1 MKWRHSDPSPLARAD
16 TMAVSRRMFLSATAT
31 SIAFGAFAAR
41 AQDGGSP
48 AETYLNEVTGYG
60 PLVSDPKGMID
71 LPAGFR
77 YRVIAQVGETM
88 SDGLILPGKFDGMG
102 CFAAGDDKVLL
113 VRNHEMSASD
123 IEKAAFGPRQSLID
137 RIDRS
142 RVWDFN
148 GDGAALAG
156 GTTTQLYNLKTGQ
169 TERQHMSIAG
179 TLVNCAGGVTPWGS
193 WLTCEETTIKA
204 GARAGKNHGYVFEV
218 PSAHVG
224 LVEPVALTG
233 MGRFKHEAA
242 CVDPR
247 TGVVYLT
254 EDVADSLFY
263 RYLPNDRRNL
273 AAGGRLQ
280 ALGLVDA
287 PEGGDT
293 RNQKEQSFPVG
304 AGKPCGGSISTAS
317 IARMTTCAAAATRP
331 APRSSAG
338 AKACSSVKGSS
349 ILPRLRGAKGA
360 GQIFRYVPSAF
371 EGQPGETD
379 QPGKLQ
385 LFVESQNGRVLDYA
399 DNLVVA
405 PWGHVIVC
413 EDRYS
418 DTLRNHLRGVTP
430 EGKIYTLAR
439 NVHADN
445 SEFAGACFSPDG
457 GTLFVN
463 LQNPG
468 FTLAISGPWGAVKV

>member
-1 MKWRHSDPSPLARAD
+1 
-16 TMAVSRRMFLSATAT
+16 MAVSRRTFLSATAT

-41 AQDGGSP
+41 AQDGASP

-60 PLVSDPKGMID
+60 PLVTDPKGMID
-71 LPAGFR
+71 LPAGFH
-77 YRVIAQVGETM
+77 YRVIAQVGQTM
-88 SDGLILPGKFDGMG
+88 SDGLVLPGKFDGMG
-102 CFAAGDDKVLL
+102 CFAAGEDKILL
-113 VRNHEMSASD
+113 VRNHEMSVSD
-123 IEKAAFGPRQSLID
+123 VAEGPFGARQQFLD

-142 RVWDFN
+142 RIWDF
-148 GDGAALAG
+148 GSDGAPLPG

-193 WLTCEETTIKA
+193 WLTCEETTINA
-204 GARAGKNHGYVFEV
+204 GEKVGKSHGYVFEA

-233 MGRFKHEAA
+233 LGRFKHEAA
-242 CVDPR
+242 CIDPR

-263 RYLPNDRRNL
+263 RFLPNDRRNL

-304 AGKPCGGSISTAS
+304 GWKAVRWIDLDGVDNPHDDLRRRGHK
-317 IARMTTCAAAATRP
+317 
-331 APRSSAG
+331 AG
-338 AKACSSVKGSS
+338 AAIVCRGEGLFFGKGELYFTATSGG
-349 ILPRLRGAKGA
+349 PKGA

-371 EGQPGETD
+371 EGQPGEAD

-385 LFVESQNGRVLDYA
+385 LFVESQNTRVLDYA

-405 PWGHVIVC
+405 PWGHVIIC

-430 EGKIYTLAR
+430 DGKVYTLAR
-439 NVHADN
+439 NVHKDN

-463 LQNPG
+463 VQNPG
-468 FTLAISGPWGAVKV
+468 FTLAISGPWGAIKI